1 MIEKCWKWDVAATSY
16 TKSAPFASSWFQ
28 NELQKLDIFN
38 PFACIC
44 HLLSNKIF
52 EIFMGR
58 RKILSIW
65 LHLPPS
71 LTAIDCLSSVTLN
84 IFFGTWSKPSIVWYI
99 CSVNKFLWNRC
110 HVCSSEF
117 YNLKGCL
124 LLPLLSHWFEKI
136 SGLFSWL
143 RRVDE
148 PWKNPTPGEGLLL
161 GQAGLPHPLHGGG
174 HEVQSE
180 NLQGKRRWNE
190 VSSPECG
197 SF

>member
-1 MIEKCWKWDVAATSY
+1 M
-16 TKSAPFASSWFQ
+16 
-28 NELQKLDIFN
+28 
-38 PFACIC
+38 
-44 HLLSNKIF
+44 
-52 EIFMGR
+52 
-58 RKILSIW
+58 
-65 LHLPPS
+65 HLPPFEQQ
-71 LTAIDCLSSVTLN
+71 N
-84 IFFGTWSKPSIVWYI
+84 IWNFYGEEKNPINLAAFATFSDSDRLFIVSNAKHFFRHLVKAFNNLIY
-99 CSVNKFLWNRC
+99 SVNKFLWNRC

-117 YNLKGCL
+117 YNLRGCF
-124 LLPLLSHWFEKI
+124 LLPLFIHWFEKI

-161 GQAGLPHPLHGGG
+161 GQAGLPHPLHWGC

-180 NLQGKRRWNE
+180 NLQGKRWWNE